1 MALEWHFERIQWQ
14 LFWRKLLVCPCI
26 FPCYRELGRERF
38 ARDCILRHAVWIAE
52 KFRRIAARIAGNGP
66 NAAMHTLK
74 PDRRKRRLDAAGQL
88 CILFSLEGTIAVR
101 FRGALGAN
109 A

>member
-1 MALEWHFERIQWQ
+1 
-14 LFWRKLLVCPCI
+14 
-26 FPCYRELGRERF
+26 
-38 ARDCILRHAVWIAE
+38 
-52 KFRRIAARIAGNGP
+52 
-66 NAAMHTLK
+66 MHTLK